1 MLGRLRRQ
9 ALPLTLRVFVLAV
22 LAALTAL
29 TTLVTVPAATAVAP
43 SADPLAAEIERWSAY
58 LKTNTATDEMWVD
71 VKQATE
77 PAMTRA
83 GEALRAGRRLLA
95 LQRLAAARVDLSAWL
110 YLAARPAGERKEDA
124 GFEAEWA
131 RMGKAL
137 KADMGAPS
145 PRALDGVRPAALRAI
160 GEAALPQIKVYYDA
174 SLEYG
179 RNTMPDAGLFY
190 LGSAQAQRELIAFC
204 RSLAGS
210 GATLTSASP
219 GSTVAGRSALRTPPV
234 RDIGAEIDALESDLM
249 SLYLPPAS
257 IDRHVEFIV
266 AGSALKEARELN
278 AAGLRYGALMRYL
291 DAARRVAPLRPA
303 STAPPASSATAEPA
317 PAADALAKQL
327 ADFDARLSSGD
338 LDHSLGRLYLE
349 MAQADLDAPPPASAP
364 AAVPAPGSV
373 AAAIAGD
380 VLPRYFT
387 AGAPARPQPPRPA
400 ARVTVTMV
408 RWPYT

>member
-9 ALPLTLRVFVLAV
+9 ALPLILRSVA

-29 TTLVTVPAATAVAP
+29 AALVTAPASTAVAP

-83 GEALRAGRRLLA
+83 GDALRAGRRLLA

-110 YLAARPAGERKEDA
+110 YLAGRPAGERKEDA

-131 RMGKAL
+131 RMGKTL
-137 KADMGAPS
+137 KADMGTPS
-145 PRALDGVRPAALRAI
+145 PRALEGVRPAALRAI

-204 RSLAGS
+204 RSLA
-210 GATLTSASP
+210 ASP
-219 GSTVAGRSALRTPPV
+219 SGVTPTGRTARRAPPL
-234 RDIGAEIDALESDLM
+234 RDIGADIDTLEDDLLAL
-249 SLYLPPAS
+249 YRPPVS

-303 STAPPASSATAEPA
+303 PAAPPASSSTAAPA

-327 ADFDARLSSGD
+327 ADLDARLSSGD

-349 MAQADLDAPPPASAP
+349 MAQADLDAPPPARAP
-364 AAVPAPGSV
+364 AAAPAPGAV

-380 VLPRYFT
+380 VLPRYF
-387 AGAPARPQPPRPA
+387 AALAKASPQPPRPA